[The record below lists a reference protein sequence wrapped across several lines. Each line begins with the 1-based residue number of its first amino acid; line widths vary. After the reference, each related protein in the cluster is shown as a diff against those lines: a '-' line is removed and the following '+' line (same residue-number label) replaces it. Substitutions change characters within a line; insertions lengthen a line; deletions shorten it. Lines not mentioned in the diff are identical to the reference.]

1 MLNVFFFF
9 FLIFK
14 MKHIC
19 FFKEFKEILIPKL
32 FPSAE
37 DIQYFKCL
45 SIIDKNISFNQ
56 LHLNGL
62 WTSGERDI
70 SNLLL

>member
-1 MLNVFFFF
+1 MFFFFF
-9 FLIFK
+9 FLILKIKTF
-14 MKHIC
+14 C
-19 FFKEFKEILIPKL
+19 FFIYFNKILIPKL